1 MFFDTMKDI
10 IGRTITGS
18 HLWGMEE
25 KGSDIDYYVLYREPT
40 YKILNGTSNS
50 RNKHLFDT
58 NTNGIVTDSQFYEIG
73 HVVNL
78 LIKGNINHIIGVCST
93 LQAFS
98 TDEFKELAYITRTN
112 LSKNIYHSINGLAK
126 GNYEKF
132 IKSSKENTLK
142 KRNIITRTLQLGITL
157 LERNT
162 ILFNATKDSTED
174 DILKLI
180 SKLEVAYN
188 ESKLS
193 EKPDEKPFRDWL
205 LKARLM

>member
-1 MFFDTMKDI
+1 MKDI
-10 IGRTITGS
+10 VGRTIIGS

-40 YKILNGTSNS
+40 YKILNGTSSS
-50 RNKHLFDT
+50 RNKQKFGV
-58 NTNGIVTDSQFYEIG
+58 NESGIATDSQFYEIG
-73 HVVNL
+73 HAVNL

-93 LQAFS
+93 LQTSS

-132 IKSSKENTLK
+132 IKYGKENTLK
-142 KRNIITRTLQLGITL
+142 KRNTITRTLQLGITL

-180 SKLEVAYN
+180 SKLDIVYE
-188 ESKLS
+188 ESKLP
-193 EKPDEKPFRDWL
+193 EKPDGKPFRDWL